1 LAGAAVY
8 ARNSFIYNKKGNKRS
23 YFFLREMKSKLKALN
38 RKNIILIGMPGVG
51 KSTVGV
57 LLAKALS
64 RDFLDTDVYI
74 QAKEGRT
81 LQEII
86 DQEGL
91 RAFCQIEER
100 HVRSLKFRSS
110 IIATGGSVVY
120 YPAAMAHLRSSG
132 IVIHLDLA
140 LAPLKKRLTNLPTRG
155 VVMAPGQRFDHLFD
169 ERLPLYRKYS
179 HLTIDCARRS
189 HEEIVAEIIRRLR
202 RWTPHPPPKGMKKG
216 MNKRSP

>member
-1 LAGAAVY
+1 
-8 ARNSFIYNKKGNKRS
+8 
-23 YFFLREMKSKLKALN
+23 MKSNLKILTA
-38 RKNIILIGMPGVG
+38 KSIILIGMPGVG

-86 DQEGL
+86 DRKGL
-91 RAFCQIEER
+91 RTFCQIEER

-120 YPAAMAHLRSSG
+120 YPAAMARLRALG
-132 IVIHLDLA
+132 IVIHLELA
-140 LAPLKKRLTNLPTRG
+140 PAPLKKRLTNLPTRG
-155 VVMAPGQRFDHLFD
+155 VVMVPGQSFDQLFD
-169 ERLPLYRKYS
+169 ERLPLYRKYA
-179 HLTIDCARRS
+179 HLTINCAGRT
-189 HEEIVAEIIRRLR
+189 HEEIVTEIIRRLR
-202 RWTPHPPPKGMKKG
+202 RLIPPSPSNRRIRKT
-216 MNKRSP
+216 KRSP